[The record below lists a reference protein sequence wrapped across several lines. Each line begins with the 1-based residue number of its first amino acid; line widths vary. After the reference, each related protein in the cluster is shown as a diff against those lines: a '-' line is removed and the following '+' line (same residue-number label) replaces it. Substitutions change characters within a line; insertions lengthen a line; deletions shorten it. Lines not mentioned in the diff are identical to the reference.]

1 MRVPFNQAGITELEH
16 SYVRSALESG
26 ALRAGGPFTQKCQEV
41 LAARLQRP
49 TVLLTNSATAALDMA
64 LLLGGIGPGDEV
76 IMPAFTFVS
85 CANSVALRGGKPVLV
100 DIEPATLNV
109 DVGAVAAAITERTR
123 AIIAIH
129 YAGIAY
135 DIPALSALARRHR
148 LLVIEDAAQAIA
160 AIYQGEELGR
170 FGDFGVFSFH
180 HSKNV
185 ACGEAGALVVN
196 DERHAERAHVVH
208 QYGTNYEAFRQ
219 GRAPNY
225 LWVEMGS
232 SFMPSDLTA
241 ALLSAQLE
249 RADEISQARRALW
262 QKYHDAFATLERCGV
277 QRPTV
282 PAGAVHNGHI
292 YYLLLAQG
300 RDRDAFLDTLRQRG
314 IEATSHYIPLDLTP
328 GGRRFA
334 QVSGTLRVSHAAA
347 ERLVR
352 LPLWFGMGALQDEV
366 IDAVLAEL
374 GQSTIPKSV

>member
-1 MRVPFNQAGITELEH
+1 MVFVHVPFNQASITALEH
-16 SYVRSALESG
+16 AYVRTALESG
-26 ALRAGGPFTQKCQEV
+26 ALRAGAAYTQKCEAL
-41 LAARLQRP
+41 LAARLKRQ
-49 TVLLTNSATAALDMA
+49 TVLLTNSATAALEMA
-64 LLLGGIGPGDEV
+64 LLLAGIGPGDEV

-85 CANSVALRGGKPVLV
+85 CANSVALRGGRPVLV
-100 DIEPATLNV
+100 DIEPATLNIDI
-109 DVGAVAAAITERTR
+109 DVAAAAITQRTK
-123 AIIAIH
+123 AIIAVH

-135 DIPALSALARRHR
+135 DIPRLAALARRHD
-148 LLVIEDAAQAIA
+148 LQVIEDAAQAVA
-160 AIYQGEELGR
+160 ASYQGEDLGG

-196 DERHAERAHVVH
+196 NERHAERAHVVH

-225 LWVEMGS
+225 LWLEMGS

-241 ALLSAQLE
+241 ALLLAQLE

-292 YYLLLAQG
+292 YWLLLRPG
-300 RDRDAFLDTLRQRG
+300 RDRDAFLDALRRRG

-334 QVSGTLRVSHAAA
+334 QVSGTLRVSHSIA

-366 IDAVLAEL
+366 IEAVLAEL
-374 GQSTIPKSV
+374 G

>member
-1 MRVPFNQAGITELEH
+1 MRVPFNQPSITALEH
-16 SYVRSALESG
+16 NYVLAALESG
-26 ALRAGGPFTQKCQEV
+26 ALRASGALTQKCQAM
-41 LAARLQRP
+41 LAARLKRQ

-85 CANSVALRGGKPVLV
+85 CANSVALRGGQPVLV
-100 DIEPATLNV
+100 DIEPATLNI
-109 DVGAVAAAITERTR
+109 DIDAAAAAITQRTK
-123 AIIAIH
+123 AIIAVH

-135 DIPALSALARRHR
+135 DIPRLAALARRHD
-148 LLVIEDAAQAIA
+148 LQVIEDAAQAVA
-160 AIYQGEELGR
+160 ASYQGEDLGG

-196 DERHAERAHVVH
+196 NERHAERAHVVH

-225 LWVEMGS
+225 LWIEMGS

-241 ALLSAQLE
+241 ALLLAQLE
-249 RADEISQARRALW
+249 RADEITQARRTLW
-262 QKYHDAFATLERCGV
+262 EKYHDAFAALERCAA

-282 PAGAVHNGHI
+282 PPAALHNGHI
-292 YYLLLAQG
+292 YYLLLPQD
-300 RDRDAFLDTLRQRG
+300 RDRDAFLDTLRRRG

-328 GGRRFA
+328 GGERFA
-334 QVSGTLRVSHAAA
+334 RVGGPLPVSHAAA
-347 ERLVR
+347 RRLVR

-366 IDAVLAEL
+366 IEVVLAEL
-374 GQSTIPKSV
+374 G